1 MNDFELWPGG
11 PKLKQTAGAFP
22 VGTDSVL
29 LSHFASLSGVKKG
42 LDMGSGTGI
51 ISVLLLNRSDKLSM
65 DLAEI
70 VPSAAELSE
79 ENCELN
85 GYSERTRVF
94 RCDLRSL
101 REAEVGKYDL
111 VITNPPYYEINEKP
125 LRDSVRENAR
135 SEAGCTLP
143 EIAKTAAGLLGT
155 GGKFSMVYPAFRM
168 AEALRVLSESGIE
181 PKRLRLV
188 QERMG
193 FAPSVFLVEC
203 RRDGKPG
210 LTVEPVLIIRDENGS
225 ETREIRDI
233 YHR

>member
-29 LSHFASLSGVKKG
+29 LSHFVSLSGVKRG

-51 ISVLLLNRSDKLSM
+51 ISVLLLHRSQKLKM
-65 DLAEI
+65 DMAEI
-70 VPSAAELSE
+70 MPSAAELSR
-79 ENCELN
+79 ENCGLN
-85 GYSERTRVF
+85 GYSERARVLQ
-94 RCDLRSL
+94 CDLRSL
-101 REAEVGKYDL
+101 RESEVGKYDL

-125 LRDSVRENAR
+125 LRDFVRQNAR

-168 AEALRVLSESGIE
+168 AEALRTLSEAGLE

-188 QERMG
+188 QERIG
-193 FAPSVFLVEC
+193 SAPSVFLVEC

-210 LTVEPVLIIRDENGS
+210 ITCEPVLVIRDENGA
-225 ETREIRDI
+225 ETQEIRDI